1 MIVTTPHRYGLQ
13 ETSCVNKEIEVFTRK
28 LNKVGE
34 DCRQCKNNTGKL
46 KKEGFHT
53 PWTAHKYFWERKY
66 G

>member
-1 MIVTTPHRYGLQ
+1 
-13 ETSCVNKEIEVFTRK
+13 VNKETEVFTRK